1 MLCDWV
7 SNYLK
12 LSKYPTKCILY
23 LNFLVIF
30 ESWPMRSLVVTM
42 KKVSFLCGSLLNFI
56 VCHAIEYYTIVEH
69 FGIPVQGCHCAC
81 AAIWGKSFCVSSRGS
96 YKSDFYLKLAP
107 VQVCYIKTCGETTTI
122 KNFPTLTQYRI
133 ISLNCFLSV
142 GVHDRNFSDN
152 CIKFLFSFPAPK
164 L

>member
-1 MLCDWV
+1 MRIITQFHRV
-7 SNYLK
+7 SRDK
-12 LSKYPTKCILY
+12 ILH
-23 LNFLVIF
+23 NPWSISV
-30 ESWPMRSLVVTM
+30 SLFRGVTA
-42 KKVSFLCGSLLNFI
+42 
-56 VCHAIEYYTIVEH
+56 HAPPFRT
-69 FGIPVQGCHCAC
+69 CKMS
-81 AAIWGKSFCVSSRGS
+81 WGKSFCVSSRGG

-142 GVHDRNFSDN
+142 GVHDRKFSDN